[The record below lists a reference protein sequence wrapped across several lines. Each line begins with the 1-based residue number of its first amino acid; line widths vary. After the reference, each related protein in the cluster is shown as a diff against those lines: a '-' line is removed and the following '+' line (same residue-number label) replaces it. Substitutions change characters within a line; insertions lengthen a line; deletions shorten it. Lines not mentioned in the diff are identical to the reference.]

1 MNHFS
6 LILRDTGQHQQVDQ
20 VVSFV
25 GEDDSGSFGIQAGH
39 RRMMTQLV
47 FGLARFRTLQASWQ
61 YLAMPGA
68 ILYFDRDRLLL
79 NTRRYFLS
87 EDMGQMTRVLHDTLA
102 AEEQALAQ
110 MKENLERLEEG
121 VLQRLWELGKERP
134 MMS

>member
-6 LILRDTGQHQQVDQ
+6 LILRDTGQHLQVDQ

-39 RRMMTQLV
+39 RRMMTHLL
-47 FGLARFRTLQASWQ
+47 FGLARFRTERSPWQ

-68 ILYFDRDRLLL
+68 ILYFDSNRLMLS
-79 NTRRYFLS
+79 TRRYFLG
-87 EDMGQMTRVLHDTLA
+87 EDMEQMTRVLHDTLA

-110 MKENLERLEEG
+110 MKQNIERLEEG
-121 VLQRLWELGKERP
+121 VMKRLWELGKEHPRIG
-134 MMS
+134 